1 VSRLIKPEGVGKTR
15 ERLMKN
21 IAWTLRDLAGKPKLD
36 EDARD
41 MAAFMALCLREI
53 NDTIDETCVAWEK
66 RDYWLKADQFRRDWA
81 WSLTMADKLEKV
93 VLQNQ
98 WNDLPALMAGLMPH
112 MTKVNLPKTNK
123 LDEAWRGAYA
133 VLLEKRG
140 MAQQYTVKN
149 GKGGK

>member
-1 VSRLIKPEGVGKTR
+1 MSRLIKPDGGVGKTR

-21 IAWTLRDLAGKPKLD
+21 VAWTLRDLAGKPKLD

-53 NDTIDETCVAWEK
+53 NDTIDETCAAWEK

-81 WSLTMADKLEKV
+81 WSLTMADKFEKV

-98 WNDLPALMAGLMPH
+98 WNDLPALMAGLMQH

-123 LDEAWRGAYA
+123 LAEAWRGAYA

-140 MAQQYTVKN
+140 MAQQYTVKS
-149 GKGGK
+149 GK